1 MHKID
6 PEKANLCHV
15 TRSVLALVVSLG
27 SYVLQAQESTAQDTV
42 VARKEILPEVHQSL
56 STDRRDG
63 VTYVEL
69 ETALKHVYT
78 GAVPQ
83 SLEELKA
90 HELQQTKV
98 AAAIEKVT
106 VNVRQ
111 GAAQGSGVLI
121 RGGFVFTAA
130 HVGGKPHRKAT
141 VVLSDGTELKAEV
154 LGMNRNVDAGL
165 LRIVDQAKRDSLPY
179 ASLGSSGSLKAGHWV
194 IGAGHPGG
202 WQAGRGAVIR
212 VGRVLNVM
220 SDTIMSDVALIGG
233 DSGGPLFD
241 LRGRLVGIHS
251 RIGTEVVD
259 NMHVPIDTFQRDW
272 DRLTKAEAWGVL
284 PGYKPMIGVAGKEG
298 DPRAVLGEIVKGSP
312 ADQAYLMKGD
322 VVQKFDGQVIE
333 TFDELQKAV
342 RATMPGDRVRIE
354 VLRGKQVLNLRIVIG
369 VSED

>member
-1 MHKID
+1 MHEFD
-6 PEKANLCHV
+6 PQEASLGIV
-15 TRSVLALVVSLG
+15 TRSVFTVVVSLG
-27 SYVLQAQESTAQDTV
+27 CCVLQGQAVGQDTV
-42 VARKEILPEVHQSL
+42 VARKEILPDISQSL
-56 STDRRDG
+56 STDRREG

-69 ETALKHVYT
+69 DSALNHVYT
-78 GAVPQ
+78 GSIPQ

-90 HELQQTKV
+90 HQRQQSKV

-121 RGGFVFTAA
+121 RGGYVFTAA

-141 VVLSDGTELKAEV
+141 VVLSDGRELRAEV

-165 LRIVDQAKRDSLPY
+165 LRIVDESVRDSLPY
-179 ASLGSSGSLKAGHWV
+179 ASLGRSASLKAGHWV

-202 WQAGRGAVIR
+202 WQSGRGAVIR

-272 DRLTKAEAWGVL
+272 DRLTNAEVWGVL
-284 PGYKPMIGVAGKEG
+284 PGYTPVIGVLGVKG
-298 DPRAVLGEIVKGSP
+298 DTRAVLGEIVKGGP
-312 ADQAYLMKGD
+312 ADQAFLMTGD
-322 VVQKFDGQVIE
+322 IVRKFDGQPIE
-333 TFDELQKAV
+333 SFEELQRAV
-342 RATMPGDRVRIE
+342 RATMPGDRIKIE
-354 VLRGKQVLNLRIVIG
+354 VLRGDQVLNLRIVIG
-369 VSED
+369 VSEN